1 MQVRGCSSGAR
12 PFLKLYSY
20 HPRSCRGC
28 SGSSNID
35 VNGVA
40 TRIRIQDHCNQ
51 NSFICAAFINRSVML
66 YSKPISIC
74 FYSRLELYIFILLCW
89 PVLVPQMTGVPGVP
103 VMENWSV
110 TQSPILPPW
119 GTVAVAPKSLV
130 PKKGPANTI
139 VVKSNRIRQTDAAHG
154 HKVYSQFRAV
164 VVLLCSR

>member
-74 FYSRLELYIFILLCW
+74 FYSRLELYFHLTML
-89 PVLVPQMTGVPGVP
+89 TGVSSADD
-103 VMENWSV
+103 W
-110 TQSPILPPW
+110 
-119 GTVAVAPKSLV
+119 
-130 PKKGPANTI
+130 
-139 VVKSNRIRQTDAAHG
+139 
-154 HKVYSQFRAV
+154 
-164 VVLLCSR
+164 CSRSACDGELVCDTISYIATLRNCGRGA

>member
-40 TRIRIQDHCNQ
+40 TRIRIQDHFERQ
-51 NSFICAAFINRSVML
+51 KSFICIF
-66 YSKPISIC
+66 
-74 FYSRLELYIFILLCW
+74 SRPAREACNILLCW

-119 GTVAVAPKSLV
+119 GAVAAAPEPLV

-154 HKVYSQFRAV
+154 HKVYSQFKAV